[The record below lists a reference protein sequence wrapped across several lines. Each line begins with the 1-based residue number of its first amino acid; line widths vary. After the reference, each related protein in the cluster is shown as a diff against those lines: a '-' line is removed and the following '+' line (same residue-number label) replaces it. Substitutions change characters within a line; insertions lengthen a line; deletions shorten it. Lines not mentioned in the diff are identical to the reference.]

1 MSFSHRFSRVVAA
14 LCGVAMLLGGA
25 ASMRGMGMMG
35 APGTGGAGDKQGG
48 KGFKRTRRSAK
59 NTRKILRL
67 DEQEQTLYGV
77 IRHPKDPLFGTGS

>member
-1 MSFSHRFSRVVAA
+1 M
-14 LCGVAMLLGGA
+14 AMLLGGA

-35 APGTGGAGDKQGG
+35 APGAGGAGDKQGG